1 MAVYLSRSYLDLKK
15 IFTRK
20 RQSIIFHGE
29 TNTDGGKKRAL
40 IRTVSVLFAAFHP
53 LISKCFNMTVLSLF
67 TMWETRGNCTLR
79 QLAVFART
87 HKHTHS
93 LSFFPCGISG
103 PPVCVKCPASSPSNR
118 HKGHFGAR
126 PCGCSKRCCSLPGGA
141 MAQRGLSCGHC
152 RRSETGALRVGFG
165 WSGGINFPRPVPRS
179 DSCDRQ

>member
-53 LISKCFNMTVLSLF
+53 LISECFNMTVLSLF

-79 QLAVFART
+79 QLAVFARM
-87 HKHTHS
+87 HKHTHTLS
-93 LSFFPCGISG
+93 LFFPLWHFWSSR
-103 PPVCVKCPASSPSNR
+103 VCEVPSIVPKQQAQGAFWGTAMWVFQEMLLPARGCDGTARVKLW
-118 HKGHFGAR
+118 
-126 PCGCSKRCCSLPGGA
+126 SL
-141 MAQRGLSCGHC
+141 Q
-152 RRSETGALRVGFG
+152 EK
-165 WSGGINFPRPVPRS
+165 
-179 DSCDRQ
+179 